1 MTVAE
6 RGTARPILEI
16 DSVAVTFGGIEALRD
31 VSMAVVPGELFGLI
45 GPNGAGKS
53 TLLNC
58 INRFYTPNRGSIRFD
73 GVDLRGLSSHKVA
86 GLGLGRTFQSA
97 HLFADMSV
105 LEICLVGGHGRIE
118 AGLVDV
124 LLRSPRARARERA
137 AATRA
142 REVLA
147 HLNLLHVAQ
156 ARGSDLPYGLQKRA
170 EMARALCG
178 EPRLLLLDEPAA
190 GLNSQEVDEVAALIV
205 ELNRS
210 GMTIVVVEHNM
221 RFIMGICHRICV
233 LHHGRTLAIGTPAE
247 VQSNPDVIGAYLGGA
262 RS

>member
-1 MTVAE
+1 
-6 RGTARPILEI
+6 
-16 DSVAVTFGGIEALRD
+16 VTFGGSRRCGTCRWPWCPEALR
-31 VSMAVVPGELFGLI
+31 LI

-156 ARGSDLPYGLQKRA
+156 ARPICPMACRSGRRWPGAVRRA
-170 EMARALCG
+170 EAAAARRARG
-178 EPRLLLLDEPAA
+178 RAESA
-190 GLNSQEVDEVAALIV
+190 G
-205 ELNRS
+205 S
-210 GMTIVVVEHNM
+210 G
-221 RFIMGICHRICV
+221 
-233 LHHGRTLAIGTPAE
+233 
-247 VQSNPDVIGAYLGGA
+247 
-262 RS
+262 